1 MWKTALKWIAKPI
14 VKQVLAELEKPDTPK
29 KP

>member
-1 MWKTALKWIAKPI
+1 MWKKLGKFLLKPI